1 MLGNPCPWT
10 VGWEKLCPGIAGG
23 REKWGS
29 KIKRSKKMKT
39 VIIGAFVAISGVCY
53 SFFLPKE
60 EVNVE
65 ITKGNAG
72 VFAAMYTSTPVPTP
86 TEKPVAGGEGT
97 GVPASGTGGQEN
109 TGGTENAGG
118 SGKNGGPGNT
128 GESGNP
134 GGSGSA
140 EGSENPGGPGKT
152 GGSADPGSLADR
164 GSLVNINTAG
174 SAELMTLPG
183 IGESRAAW
191 IIEYREK
198 NGPFKKIEDIMKVKG
213 IKEGIFAKIKDRISV
228 E

>member
-1 MLGNPCPWT
+1 
-10 VGWEKLCPGIAGG
+10 
-23 REKWGS
+23 
-29 KIKRSKKMKT
+29 MKT
-39 VIIGAFVAISGVCY
+39 VIIVAFVAISGVCY

-72 VFAAMYTSTPVPTP
+72 VSAAMYTSTPVPTP

-97 GVPASGTGGQEN
+97 GVPASGTGGREN
-109 TGGTENAGG
+109 TGGTEN
-118 SGKNGGPGNT
+118 T
-128 GESGNP
+128 

-140 EGSENPGGPGKT
+140 EGLENPGESGSMGGSENPGGPGKT